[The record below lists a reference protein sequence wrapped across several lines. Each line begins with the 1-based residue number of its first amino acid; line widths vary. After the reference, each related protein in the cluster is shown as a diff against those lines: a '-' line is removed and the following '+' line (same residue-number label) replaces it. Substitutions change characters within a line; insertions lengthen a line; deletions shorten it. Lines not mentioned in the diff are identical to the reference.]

1 MLMSLALSLSMMSA
15 PIKVEVRQTG
25 GKWAMYRGGQPYFV
39 RGVGGFENF
48 AKLKALGA
56 NSARGWG
63 TDQSTE
69 QVLDEAYKN
78 GISITVGI
86 WLMHPT
92 KDWSYDNPAQV
103 KEQFERVRADVR
115 RLKSHPAVLAWGL
128 GNEMEINSDTPQL
141 WKAVGAIAKMVKEED
156 PNHPTMTVTA
166 DISEQKIKNI
176 QQYAPDI
183 DILGINSYGGLI
195 SIPER
200 LKQAGWTKPY
210 VVTEFG
216 PKGPWEVEKTSWNA
230 PLEQNST
237 EKAAK
242 YRADYE
248 HAISGQPGWC
258 LGSYAFLWGE
268 KQEGTPTWFGLKLK
282 TGEYVEAVDDLSQLW
297 SGKWPKSRAPK
308 IEAFEFAAK
317 RREVTPG
324 QSLTATMRASD
335 ANGDTLTYRW
345 TLKPE
350 VGEMKYAGEG
360 EKRPEAIESELAR
373 QTGATVRFVAPSV
386 PGPYRLYV
394 TILDGK
400 GRAAT
405 ANEPFLV
412 KK

>member
-1 MLMSLALSLSMMSA
+1 MSLALTMALVPT
-15 PIKVEVRQTG
+15 PIPVQVQSSSSGWRLLRG
-25 GKWAMYRGGQPYFV
+25 GKPYYV
-39 RGVGGFENF
+39 KGVGGFENF
-48 AKLKALGA
+48 EMLRALGG

-69 QVLDEAYKN
+69 KLLDEAHRN
-78 GISITVGI
+78 GITITVGI
-86 WLMHPT
+86 WLMHPS

-103 KEQFERVRADVR
+103 QEQFERVRADVR
-115 RLKSHPAVLAWGL
+115 RLKNHPAVLAWGL

-166 DISEQKIKNI
+166 DISDQKIKNI
-176 QQYAPDI
+176 QTYAPDI

-200 LKQAGWTKPY
+200 LKKAGWTKPY
-210 VVTEFG
+210 IVTEFG
-216 PKGPWEVEKTSWNA
+216 PKGPWEVEKTKWNA
-230 PLEQNST
+230 PIEQNST
-237 EKAAK
+237 EKALK

-282 TGEYVEAVDDLSQLW
+282 TGEYVEAVDHLSQLW

-308 IEAFEFAAK
+308 IERFDFAAK
-317 RREVTPG
+317 RSEIAPG
-324 QSLTATMRASD
+324 QRIAATLVATDPNRD
-335 ANGDTLTYRW
+335 PLTYRW
-345 TLKPE
+345 TIKPE

-360 EKRPEAIESELAR
+360 EKRPEALESELSR
-373 QTGATVRFVAPSV
+373 QTGASVRFEAPRT

-394 TILDGK
+394 TVVDGK
-400 GRAAT
+400 GHAAT
-405 ANEPFLV
+405 ANEPFFV
-412 KK
+412 KN